1 MNRLIVLAA
10 MSALT
15 MAATGCGRE
24 CKRAR
29 TQIIEPTQRTAA
41 YLVTQPTG
49 QALAAEG
56 CANILEDLSNVPAGA
71 DRIRRLAQDRYTSS
85 RAYCAR
91 TATSSRLR
99 CTRGHSTTTCSPGVG
114 PRPHSPPPHH
124 PGRPPYR
131 PPHHVPPVCHTH
143 YVPGQCYNEN
153 YSFCAQWAY
162 DTNVDP
168 AFAVA
173 MELAGDL
180 DRMYE
185 NTQQMCTKATGGD
198 YAGAEASARELL
210 ALIQTEVRPE
220 GDRVYARACR

>member
-10 MSALT
+10 MSALA
-15 MAATGCGRE
+15 MAVTGCGRE

-41 YLVTQPTG
+41 YLVTEPTG

-56 CANILEDLSNVPAGA
+56 CTTLLEDLASVPTGA

-91 TATSSRLR
+91 PVTSTRLR
-99 CTRGHSTTTCSPGVG
+99 CTRGHTTTTCRPGAVL
-114 PRPHSPPPHH
+114 PHPHH
-124 PGRPPYR
+124 PHPGHPHR
-131 PPHHVPPVCHTH
+131 PPHSVPPVCHTH
-143 YVPGQCYNEN
+143 YVPGQCYNEV
-153 YSFCAQWAY
+153 YSFCAEWAY

-168 AFAVA
+168 EFAVA
-173 MELAGDL
+173 MDLARDL

-185 NTQQMCTKATGGD
+185 NTQQMCSKATGGD

-220 GDRVYARACR
+220 GERVYARACR